1 MKLHIIDEAE
11 RCLKCKKPTLS
22 ARVSDSYTYPT
33 NHSIIT

>member
-11 RCLKCKKPTLS
+11 RCLKCKKTTLS
-22 ARVSDSYTYPT
+22 AKGVDSYTYPT